1 MLKKVHISRRDFL
14 RRSGTLAV
22 AGALGNRRANASVGP
37 NDKIRLGVIGCG
49 GMGSRHIEAL
59 ATNPHC
65 ELVVLCDAF
74 TPRFEKAIEAVQ
86 AATGVAPAGV
96 QDYRRVLDRP
106 DIDAIFNVTTDNW
119 HPLITIHGCEAGKDV
134 YVEKPVCMTVVEGRA
149 MVQAA
154 RRYGRVVQVGTQQ
167 RSMPIFQE
175 AVEVLRSGKLG
186 QITSAGAWVGLNGLH
201 TDEVPRTPPAGLD
214 WDRWLG
220 PAPMVPFSRERF
232 MGWMGWHDY
241 ARGGE
246 LTNWGI
252 HLMDV
257 VQWGIGKDRPLS
269 VQALGGTY
277 GEGTG
282 ADNYLGLEALLE
294 YEGCNVTWEQRP
306 ANTHAGKG
314 YGIRFNG
321 TNGVLYVN
329 RISYSV
335 EPAELGIKEV
345 IGEPERSW
353 ANTDHHNNF
362 FESVRTRKRPIADIE
377 QGFRSTTAVLIAG
390 IALKTRRKLYWDGDA
405 ERFINDDAAN
415 RYLSRPYRAPWHL

>member
-1 MLKKVHISRRDFL
+1 MKSHISRRDFL
-14 RRSGTLAV
+14 RRSGALAV
-22 AGALGNRRANASVGP
+22 AGTLGAGRATASIGP

-49 GMGSRHIEAL
+49 GMGGRHIEAL
-59 ATNPHC
+59 ATNPNC
-65 ELVVLCDAF
+65 TLVMLCDAF
-74 TPRFEKAIEAVQ
+74 IPRYEKAIEGVK
-86 AATGVAPAGV
+86 AATGVAPEGV
-96 QDYRRVLDRP
+96 QDYRKVLERP

-134 YVEKPVCMTVVEGRA
+134 YVEKPVCMTVAEGRA
-149 MVQAA
+149 MVNAA

-175 AVEVLRSGKLG
+175 AIEIVKSGRLG
-186 QITSAGAWVGLNGLH
+186 QITTAGAWVGVNGMLEA
-201 TDEVPRTPPAGLD
+201 EVPRPAPEGLD
-214 WDRWLG
+214 WDRWQG
-220 PAPMVPFSRERF
+220 PAPDMPFSRERF

-252 HLMDV
+252 HLMDI

-269 VQALGGTY
+269 VQSMGGTY
-277 GEGTG
+277 VEGTG
-282 ADNYLGLEALLE
+282 ADNYQSLEALLE
-294 YEGCNVTWEQRP
+294 YEGCNVTWEQRDS
-306 ANTHAGKG
+306 NTHAGKG
-314 YGIRFNG
+314 YGVRFNG
-321 TNGVLYVN
+321 TKGVLYVN

-353 ANTDHHNNF
+353 ANPDHHNNF
-362 FESVRTRKRPIADIE
+362 FESIRTRKRPIADIE
-377 QGFRSTTAVLIAG
+377 QGFRSTTAVLLAG
-390 IALKTRRKLYWDGDA
+390 IALKTRRKLYWDGTA
-405 ERFINDDAAN
+405 EQFINDDAAN